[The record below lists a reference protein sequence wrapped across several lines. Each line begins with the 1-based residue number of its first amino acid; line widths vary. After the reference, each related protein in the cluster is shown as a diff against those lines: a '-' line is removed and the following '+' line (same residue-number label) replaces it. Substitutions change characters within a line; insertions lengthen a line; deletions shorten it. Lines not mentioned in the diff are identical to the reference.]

1 MVYDL
6 SISAQQVNLIWST
19 STLVTKKDTWETE
32 SSMFTQIQ
40 DIVHIFFPILH
51 VKMDGHLKINTESY
65 TLWGEQCICCT
76 CGGLV
81 NKENTPFVQ

>member
-65 TLWGEQCICCT
+65 TCCT